1 MLVLFHFETTSSYYN
16 HKDMNLIKSFIF
28 SALLLPAHV
37 LYAQAQTDSVTIS
50 GRVTDYSGQ
59 AIGNCSVMFQNSNFD
74 PLFETKT
81 DKDGNYQIRIPKGR
95 YSNLGAIDM
104 DTYPHTMKS
113 GSDQQELRLEFWGWN
128 VVADRDTTLN
138 IRYHRMEAY
147 GLHVFQIPGGMPTY
161 QIYVRPMSL
170 TRFLANKGIGNAQH
184 KEDLSDITQTVS
196 ADSARCDRLAPTID
210 KADIKVWVDGEEV
223 PVLMKQQIKEYYKAT
238 EYGIAYYLTVDMP
251 KRKTTLPYHVFR
263 VELTDLENGDR
274 GEAVYYL
281 EKTDYIEN

>member
-1 MLVLFHFETTSSYYN
+1 
-16 HKDMNLIKSFIF
+16 MNLIKSLILL
-28 SALLLPAHV
+28 AGLLPACGVH
-37 LYAQAQTDSVTIS
+37 AQQTQKDSVTIS
-50 GRVTDYSGQ
+50 GHVSDYDGH

-74 PLFETKT
+74 TLFETKT

-104 DTYPHTMKS
+104 DTYPHTMKP

-128 VVADRDTTLN
+128 VIADRDTTLN

-147 GLHVFQIPGGMPTY
+147 GLHVFQIPGGVPTY

-170 TRFLANKGIGNAQH
+170 TRFLTNKGIGNAQH
-184 KEDLSDITQTVS
+184 KEDLSATVQTAS
-196 ADSARCDRLAPTID
+196 AGNAKCDHMAPAID
-210 KADIKVWVDGEEV
+210 KADIKVWIDGEEV
-223 PVLMKQQIKEYYKAT
+223 PVLMKQQIKEYYEAT

-251 KRKTTLPYHVFR
+251 KRSTALPYRVFR
-263 VELTDLENGDR
+263 VELTDLENSDR

-281 EKTDYIEN
+281 EKTDYIENR